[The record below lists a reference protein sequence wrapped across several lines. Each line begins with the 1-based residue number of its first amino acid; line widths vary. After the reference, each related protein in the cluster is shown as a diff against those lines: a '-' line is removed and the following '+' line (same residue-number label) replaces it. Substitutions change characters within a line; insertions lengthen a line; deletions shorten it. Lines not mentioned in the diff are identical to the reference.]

1 MQAVIKKNNF
11 AITMTDPMIFYFLH
25 FLTFLESLWNFD
37 LKKHHLV
44 VMEALSFS
52 SFSHDTAVHLFSN
65 SVRKPPRLLTWG
77 QISSRA
83 WNTINNK
90 NWLED
95 QMYFVESRLIVCS
108 GKNLLYLY
116 TCMTTSY
123 FEIEHKWLFIFSWTG
138 NMPTLE

>member
-1 MQAVIKKNNF
+1 
-11 AITMTDPMIFYFLH
+11 MIFYFLH

-108 GKNLLYLY
+108 GKNVLSLY
-116 TCMTTSY
+116 M
-123 FEIEHKWLFIFSWTG
+123 HDNFIFWNRTYHWIDLVFKAFY
-138 NMPTLE
+138 LESILSFFTYIIIVRKQ

>member
-52 SFSHDTAVHLFSN
+52 SFSHDIAVHLFSN

-95 QMYFVESRLIVCS
+95 QMYFVGSRLIVCS
-108 GKNLLYLY
+108 GKNVLYLY
-116 TCMTTSY
+116 M
-123 FEIEHKWLFIFSWTG
+123 HDNFIFWNST
-138 NMPTLE
+138 

>member
-1 MQAVIKKNNF
+1 MQAVIKKQFYNNN
-11 AITMTDPMIFYFLH
+11 DWSNDFYFLH

-52 SFSHDTAVHLFSN
+52 SFSHDIAVHLFSN
-65 SVRKPPRLLTWG
+65 SVRKPPRLLLTWG

-108 GKNLLYLY
+108 GKNVLYLY
-116 TCMTTSY
+116 M
-123 FEIEHKWLFIFSWTG
+123 HDNFIFWNIVNNDCSFF
-138 NMPTLE
+138 LEQAICLL